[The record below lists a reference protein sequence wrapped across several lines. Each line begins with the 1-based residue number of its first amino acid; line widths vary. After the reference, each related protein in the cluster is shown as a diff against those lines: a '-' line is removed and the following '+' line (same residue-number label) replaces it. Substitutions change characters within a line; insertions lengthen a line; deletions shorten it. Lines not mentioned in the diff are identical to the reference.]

1 MQRKLIYEKYKKH
14 HKEWVL
20 FVYLALRILIVAA
33 IIISILSQRWKGVLS
48 CILALVL
55 LLLPSVLERRMRL
68 ELPSVLETIILLMV
82 FAAWV
87 LGEAGDF
94 YIHIPWWDTMLHTMN
109 GFLCAAI
116 GFALFD
122 VLNQHPASKLQ
133 VNPAYLALMAFCFS
147 MTVGVLWEIF
157 EFGMDYFFRLD
168 MQKDTV
174 LTVISSVELDLSGKN
189 EVITLADIS
198 TVAVNGRELGIGG
211 YLDIGLYD
219 TMEDLIVNFI
229 GAVVCSFSGLIY
241 VKKRKFNKFT
251 HQFVP
256 GVVSS
261 DGKTEEDETKNN
273 V

>member
-1 MQRKLIYEKYKKH
+1 
-14 HKEWVL
+14 
-20 FVYLALRILIVAA
+20 
-33 IIISILSQRWKGVLS
+33 
-48 CILALVL
+48 
-55 LLLPSVLERRMRL
+55 
-68 ELPSVLETIILLMV
+68 
-82 FAAWV
+82 
-87 LGEAGDF
+87 
-94 YIHIPWWDTMLHTMN
+94 MN